1 MPRFVKERLLGGFAD
16 ISGNQ
21 NNPECTHVLL
31 TKEEYMRLLQEKAKA
46 EQEKRFAEGEAREK
60 IRMAEQELEYRTAA
74 AEKFAKEKIQQ
85 VEQELDAERNES
97 AYQRSLNENLLRIS
111 RERANA
117 DRRLRPKKEHTGYVV
132 VSSAEKEISY
142 KDYYGKN
149 KKVMLWET
157 VLQSPYSVDFTEEQ
171 ARHQMQEL
179 FRRVENGR
187 WLISQIGISAT
198 YGKGYAEL
206 IREKEWKSD
215 VSKRNVLLVR
225 RLRANYRAGYWEMI
239 FLHTKPL
246 SSVPKNMRAR

>member
-16 ISGNQ
+16 ISGDQ

-85 VEQELDAERNES
+85 VEQELDAERSES
-97 AYQRSLNENLLRIS
+97 SYQRSLNENLLRIS

-171 ARHQMQEL
+171 ARHQMHEL
-179 FRRVENGR
+179 FNRGENGR
-187 WLISQIGISAT
+187 WLISQIGINAST
-198 YGKGYAEL
+198 DGGYAHLISDPKTRAEL
-206 IREKEWKSD
+206 A
-215 VSKRNVLLVR
+215 VRNFLLDK

-246 SSVPKNMRAR
+246 SAVPKNMRAR

>member
-16 ISGNQ
+16 ISGDQ

-31 TKEEYMRLLQEKAKA
+31 TKEEYMRFLQEKARA
-46 EQEKRFAEGEAREK
+46 EQEKRFIEFDANEK
-60 IRMAEQELEYRTAA
+60 IRKTKQDADYRVAA

-85 VEQELDAERNES
+85 VEQELDVERSES

-117 DRRLRPKKEHTGYVV
+117 DRRLQPKKEHTGYVV
-132 VSSAEKEISY
+132 VSSAEKEHSY
-142 KDYYGKN
+142 RYCGKA
-149 KKVMLWET
+149 KKVLLWET

-179 FRRVENGR
+179 FKRGENGR
-187 WLISQIGISAT
+187 WLISQIGINAST
-198 YGKGYAEL
+198 DGGYAHLISDPKTRAEL
-206 IREKEWKSD
+206 A
-215 VSKRNVLLVR
+215 VRNFLLDK
-225 RLRANYRAGYWEMI
+225 RLRANYRAGYWEII

-246 SSVPKNMRAR
+246 SVVPKNMRAR